1 MSQDTISCELHDYVE
16 VVCMYGYQLK
26 LTLKDGRIV
35 EGKAVDIMSSPEKR
49 EYLMI
54 NNGTQQQ
61 VDLTELAKMEVLTP
75 NTRFNQVIFD

>member
-35 EGKAVDIMSSPEKR
+35 EGKAVDIMNSPEKR

-54 NNGTQQQ
+54 DNGTRQQ

-75 NTRFNQVIFD
+75 NARFNQVTFD

>member
-26 LTLKDGRIV
+26 LTLKDGQIV
-35 EGKAVDIMSSPEKR
+35 EGKAIDITNSPEKR

-54 NNGTQQQ
+54 DSGTQQQ
-61 VDLTELAKMEVLTP
+61 IDLTELAKMEVLTP
-75 NTRFNQVIFD
+75 NARFSQVNFD

>member
-16 VVCMYGYQLK
+16 VVCMYSYQLK
-26 LTLKDGRIV
+26 LTLKDGRII
-35 EGKAVDIMSSPEKR
+35 EGKAVDITNSPEKR

-54 NNGTQQQ
+54 DSGTQQQ

-75 NTRFNQVIFD
+75 NARFSQVIFD

>member
-35 EGKAVDIMSSPEKR
+35 KGKAVDIMSSPEKR

>member
-1 MSQDTISCELHDYVE
+1 
-16 VVCMYGYQLK
+16 MYGYQLK